1 MAHHMSPIPLPLLSS
16 LLTMSQKSDAYKHF
30 KVVIEKEKGKST
42 EWRYCRHCPKDAP
55 TRYAMT
61 SSTTILL
68 RHIKTRHNN
77 APPPPS
83 IRSSSSA
90 PSSSSPPSLV
100 FDSPP
105 PKRQCTVQS
114 TLDNGIVRMDNSAL
128 FPALARLCA
137 HRSLAHMTV
146 EYEDFIDA
154 ALAIRNS
161 TCRLPDRR
169 QLRAAIIAEAQRL
182 RGRVIRQ
189 LRIFCRSSPISVAID
204 GWTNVNTS
212 KVTNVVLICGGEAYY
227 WCSIVNGSNHNTA
240 IWLRDPLVE
249 ILNGIKAQGLVFNAL
264 VADNERVNTTLWELL
279 LAPFPFLIHSGCAAH
294 VIQLCVLK
302 ALELPAID
310 PILTTMEG
318 IIRQFRY
325 KVNRLKLKHLQ
336 ETQSGV
342 VGSSLCL
349 IRPCDTR
356 WSSQLYA
363 AERLFQLKTFIDLV
377 LPQTSLFW
385 CELEQVIGFLTPFQK
400 ATDVMQKDT
409 SCLYDIYRQFKTLL
423 RHVNNVHTTSI
434 FFHAKYDI
442 VNIIV
447 DMWEK
452 HINMNAVICCA
463 ILSFDTKLDRGL
475 EERTGEAEEWFWD
488 FAAKYSMAWNLSFSS
503 NYDELRRLAKSEW
516 GEFEARAATSSFRR
530 LDKDIADEE
539 DLANAQERS
548 FNPRLVWYLH
558 LRHSPVL
565 AHAALALL
573 SVAGSEASVERTF
586 SAQGDVHTDRRNR
599 MADDIVEAEMFI
611 KFNDSTVKRMEDWE
625 REMRSTTSNKR
636 RKRQQTAARP
646 PGREMDE
653 DYEEEEGIPSIAGL
667 FKRPE
672 RKESERKDER
682 AAAEQEEKEERQQ
695 PIQSRAI
702 ASVIVAVP
710 APPAT
715 DEVQRFIED
724 YVRKHSIHS
733 KYRWREYHISQL
745 ESSAA
750 EWKPQ
755 PMRDTVD
762 VLKRKI
768 MAWVRAEEAEADGAS
783 VVDAE

>member
-1 MAHHMSPIPLPLLSS
+1 MSKLP
-16 LLTMSQKSDAYKHF
+16 SQAYDHF
-30 KVVIEKEKGKST
+30 FLKREVENGKTT
-42 EWRYCRHCPKDAP
+42 EHRVCLHCPRDKAR
-55 TRYAMT
+55 RYKLG
-61 SSTTILL
+61 SSTTTLQ
-68 RHIKTRHNN
+68 RHIDKCHNGD
-77 APPPPS
+77 PPPP
-83 IRSSSSA
+83 RHLRTSSSS
-90 PSSSSPPSLV
+90 PSSSSSSPFSFPSSISLLS
-100 FDSPP
+100 DSPP
-105 PKRQCTVQS
+105 AKRRCTVQS
-114 TLDNGIVRMDNSAL
+114 TLDSGMVRMDNSAL

-137 HRSLAHMTV
+137 HRSLAHVTV
-146 EYEDFIDA
+146 EYEDFIEA

-169 QLRAAIIAEAQRL
+169 QLRAAILAEAQSL

-189 LRIFCRSSPISVAID
+189 IRIFCRSSPISVAID

-240 IWLRDPLVE
+240 VWLRDPLVE

-325 KVNRLKLKHLQ
+325 KVHRLKLKHHQ

-363 AERLFQLKTFIDLV
+363 AERLFKLKTFIDLV

-385 CELEQVIGFLTPFQK
+385 CELEQVIEFLTPFQV

-423 RHVNNVHTTSI
+423 RHVKSVHTTSI
-434 FFHAKYDI
+434 FFDAKYDI
-442 VNIIV
+442 GNIIM

-488 FAAKYSMAWNLSFSS
+488 FAAKYSIAWNLSDSS

-516 GEFEARAATSSFRR
+516 GEFGARSATSMFRR
-530 LDKDIADEE
+530 LDRDIADEE
-539 DLANAQERS
+539 ELAKAQERS

-599 MADDIVEAEMFI
+599 MADEIVEAEMFI
-611 KFNDSTVKRMEDWE
+611 KFNDSTVKRMEEWE
-625 REMRSTTSNKR
+625 GEMKSTTSKRR

-653 DYEEEEGIPSIAGL
+653 DYEEEEGIPSIAGF

-672 RKESERKDER
+672 RKESVSEWKDER
-682 AAAEQEEKEERQQ
+682 AEEQEVKEGKQQ
-695 PIQSRAI
+695 PIPSRPVAP
-702 ASVIVAVP
+702 VIVSVTP
-710 APPAT
+710 PPAT

-724 YVRKHSIHS
+724 YVSKHSIHS
-733 KYRWREYHISQL
+733 KFRWREYHISQL

-768 MAWVRAEEAEADGAS
+768 MAWVRGQTEKEADGAD